1 MTPIFLITIGEVLGL
16 IVFAV
21 SVAVLAFLYI
31 KQVRAQS
38 RCPHDGGVNETIG
51 CDAICKKCGKNLGF
65 IGTWRKVKLKE
76 NT

>member
-1 MTPIFLITIGEVLGL
+1 MTPIFLITIGDVLGFIIL
-16 IVFAV
+16 AV

-31 KQVRAQS
+31 KQAQRQS
-38 RCPHDGGVNETIG
+38 RCLHDGGVRETMN
-51 CDAICKKCGKNLGF
+51 CDAICEKCGKNLGF